1 MRKSSR
7 SNAAA
12 GRRPD
17 RRRLLR
23 AAQEFLAA
31 IGETGLRPDTR
42 RTPQRV
48 ADAWSRELLAGY
60 GADPGAILATAFAG
74 PARDMVLVRDIPF
87 TSVCAHHLLP
97 FHGTA
102 HVAYLPAGR
111 IVGLSKI
118 ARAVDALARRLQLQE
133 RLTRQVVT
141 ALDRAVRP
149 RGVACWMEAEHL
161 CMTVRGAGAR
171 GSAVVTAAYSGRFER
186 SAALRSEFQRA
197 AGVGRAIGTHAGGRR
212 AKRRRTAAGRRR
224 RR

>member
-1 MRKSSR
+1 MKRSSR
-7 SNAAA
+7 SKAG

-17 RRRLLR
+17 RRRLLLAAR
-23 AAQEFLAA
+23 AFLDA
-31 IGETGLRPDTR
+31 IGETGLRSDTR

-60 GADPGAILATAFAG
+60 GADADAILATSFAG
-74 PARDMVLVRDIPF
+74 APRDIVVLRDLPF

-111 IVGLSKI
+111 LVGLSKI

-141 ALDRAVRP
+141 SLDRALRP
-149 RGVACWMEAEHL
+149 RGSACWMEAEHL

-171 GSAVVTAAYSGRFER
+171 GSRVVTAAYSGRFER
-186 SAALRSEFQRA
+186 DAALRSEFLRA
-197 AGVGRAIGTHAGGRR
+197 AGVGRTTGRR
-212 AKRRRTAAGRRR
+212 ASSRLRRPR
-224 RR
+224 

>member
-1 MRKSSR
+1 MRRSSR
-7 SNAAA
+7 SSAAA
-12 GRRPD
+12 RPD
-17 RRRLLR
+17 RRRLL
-23 AAQEFLAA
+23 AAARLFLEA

-42 RTPQRV
+42 RTPERV

-60 GADPGAILATAFAG
+60 GADPDALLATTFAG
-74 PARDMVLVRDIPF
+74 APRDMVILRDLPF

-111 IVGLSKI
+111 LVGLSKI
-118 ARAVDALARRLQLQE
+118 ARALDALGRRLQLQE

-141 ALDRAVRP
+141 ALDRALRP
-149 RGVACWMEAEHL
+149 RGSACWMEAEHL

-171 GSAVVTAAYSGRFER
+171 GSRVVTAAYSGQFER
-186 SAALRSEFQRA
+186 NAALRSEFLRA
-197 AGVGRAIGTHAGGRR
+197 AGVGRTTGRR
-212 AKRRRTAAGRRR
+212 VPSGRRR